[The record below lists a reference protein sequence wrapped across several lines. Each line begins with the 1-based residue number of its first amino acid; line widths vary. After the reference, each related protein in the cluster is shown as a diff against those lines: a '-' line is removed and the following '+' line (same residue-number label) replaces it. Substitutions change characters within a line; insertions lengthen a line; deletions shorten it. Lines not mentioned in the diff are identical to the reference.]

1 MQLGP
6 NGAMDA
12 ITSWAYVS
20 MTSLTI
26 SVEFIHFD

>member
-1 MQLGP
+1 
-6 NGAMDA
+6 MDA